1 MLVLI
6 AGLILKMKTPQDP
19 RHKRREKI
27 IRDLFAWSFQNQIE
41 KISDP
46 LVEEILKN
54 IQKIDQIIGKAAPQW
69 PVNQINK
76 VDLAILRLAVFELVI
91 QPKEPPKVII
101 DEAIELAKTYGSE
114 RSFAFINGVL
124 GTIFKRIKKE
134 DES

>member
-1 MLVLI
+1 
-6 AGLILKMKTPQDP
+6 MKTPQDP

-41 KISDP
+41 KTSDP

-54 IQKIDQIIGKAAPQW
+54 IKEIDQIIAEAAPQW

-114 RSFAFINGVL
+114 RSFAFVNGVL
-124 GTIFKRIKKE
+124 GTIFKRIKKT